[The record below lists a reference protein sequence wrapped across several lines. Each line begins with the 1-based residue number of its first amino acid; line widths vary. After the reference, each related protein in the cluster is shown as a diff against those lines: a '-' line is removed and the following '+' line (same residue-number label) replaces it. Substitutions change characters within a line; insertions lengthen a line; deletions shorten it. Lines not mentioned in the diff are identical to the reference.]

1 MMPVRNYA
9 NIMLWIALFPLLV
22 MAGNAII
29 IMEGALLLLNLY
41 SLPWLSTFL
50 RYVPAY
56 TVMITGI
63 LLISRWNSKK
73 SIIETIKYLG
83 WPYDTIDAVIAFGAG
98 TITGFLNVFLIL
110 GVLLL
115 QVIVVQSLSVG
126 FPATAL
132 AVALAG
138 PPEELARC
146 YIQKN
151 LAGSITKCQNTA
163 PIKALTIIIM
173 TATFGLTHEV
183 SRFVLNLGTSSTPFF
198 SAQDLGWY
206 IGGFV
211 LASLYVVMKSW
222 FANSVAHSWYN
233 IIMSFFLH

>member
-1 MMPVRNYA
+1 MPVRNYA

-29 IMEGALLLLNLY
+29 ILEGALLLLNIY
-41 SLPWLSTFL
+41 TLPWLSTFL

-56 TVMITGI
+56 VVMITGI
-63 LLISRWNSKK
+63 LLIARWRSRK
-73 SIIETIKYLG
+73 SIIETIKFLG
-83 WPYDTIDAVIAFGAG
+83 WPYDTIGAVIAFAAG
-98 TITGFLNVFLIL
+98 TITGLVNVFLIL
-110 GVLLL
+110 GILLL

-126 FPATAL
+126 IPAGVL

-151 LAGSITKCQNTA
+151 LAGSIAKCQNNA

-173 TATFGLTHEV
+173 TVTFGLTHEI
-183 SRFVLNLGTSSTPFF
+183 SRFILNFGASPTPFF

>member
-1 MMPVRNYA
+1 
-9 NIMLWIALFPLLV
+9 MLWIVLFPLLV
-22 MAGNAII
+22 MVGNVII

-41 SLPWLSTFL
+41 TLPWLSTFL
-50 RYVPAY
+50 RYVPSY
-56 TVMITGI
+56 TIMITGI
-63 LLISRWNSKK
+63 LLIARWKSKK
-73 SIIETIKYLG
+73 GIAETIKYLG
-83 WPYDTIDAVIAFGAG
+83 WPYDRIDAVIAFAAG
-98 TITGFLNVFLIL
+98 TVTGFLNVFLIL

-115 QVIVVQSLSVG
+115 QVVVVQSLSVG
-126 FPATAL
+126 FSTTAL

-151 LAGSITKCQNTA
+151 LAGSIIKCRNTA
-163 PIKALTIIIM
+163 PCKAVTIIVM
-173 TATFGLTHEV
+173 TTTFGLTHEI
-183 SRFVLNLGTSSTPFF
+183 SRFVLNLGTGSTPFF

-222 FANSVAHSWYN
+222 FANSVAHAWYN
-233 IIMSFFLH
+233 VIISFFLH

>member
-29 IMEGALLLLNLY
+29 ILEGALLLLNLY
-41 SLPWLSTFL
+41 TLPWLSAFM

-56 TVMITGI
+56 AVIISGI

-83 WPYDTIDAVIAFGAG
+83 WPYDTIDAVTAFAVG

-110 GVLLL
+110 GILLL
-115 QVIVVQSLSVG
+115 QVVVVQSLSLG
-126 FPATAL
+126 IPTTL
-132 AVALAG
+132 IAVALAG

-151 LAGSITKCQNTA
+151 LAGSIAKCQNKA
-163 PIKALTIIIM
+163 PIKALTVVTM

-183 SRFVLNLGTSSTPFF
+183 SRFILNFGTSSAPFF

-233 IIMSFFLH
+233 VIMSFFLH